1 MVNTASSPSRRL
13 GLFVRELPSAAQPP
27 LACYAIRTAPRAER
41 ACLSCLAVLGAEP
54 IFFSFFPR
62 FVFGRFHP
70 VQRSSILS
78 IPGVESIVSF
88 AQLPSGAP
96 LEKTATPMTVPTP
109 VNLPAAG
116 NLPVPVNEDELFAIQ
131 SVAHCRLPL
140 SPAPFPAEG
149 FAAEVRGG
157 PLKGLRGRV
166 CGPSTEPYL
175 IVSLSLLQRSI
186 AVRLE
191 PDWVWPLGDRDAD
204 T

>member
-41 ACLSCLAVLGAEP
+41 AALSCLGVLGTVP
-54 IFFSFFPR
+54 IYFPFFPR

-70 VQRSSILS
+70 AQRSSILS

-88 AQLPSGAP
+88 TQVASVALP
-96 LEKTATPMTVPTP
+96 EKTAVPLG
-109 VNLPAAG
+109 LPA
-116 NLPVPVNEDELFAIQ
+116 PVNEDELFAIQ
-131 SVAHCRLPL
+131 SIAHCRLPL

-149 FAAEVRGG
+149 FAAEIRGG

-186 AVRLE
+186 AVRLD
-191 PDWVWPLGDRDAD
+191 PDWVWPLGHNELGNLNSE

>member
-1 MVNTASSPSRRL
+1 M
-13 GLFVRELPSAAQPP
+13 
-27 LACYAIRTAPRAER
+27 
-41 ACLSCLAVLGAEP
+41 SCLRVLGTEP
-54 IFFSFFPR
+54 VFFPFFPR

-70 VQRSSILS
+70 VQHSSILS
-78 IPGVESIVSF
+78 IPGMESIVSF
-88 AQLPSGAP
+88 AQLPSCSLPDQADI
-96 LEKTATPMTVPTP
+96 P
-109 VNLPAAG
+109 VALPA
-116 NLPVPVNEDELFAIQ
+116 PVNEDELFAMQ

-149 FAAEVRGG
+149 FAAEIRGG

-186 AVRLE
+186 AVRLQ
-191 PDWVWPLGDRDAD
+191 PDWVWPLGQHVGHPDAE

>member
-1 MVNTASSPSRRL
+1 MVNTASSPSQRL

-41 ACLSCLAVLGAEP
+41 AALSCLGVLGTVP
-54 IFFSFFPR
+54 IYFPFFPR

-70 VQRSSILS
+70 AQRSSILS
-78 IPGVESIVSF
+78 IPGVESILSF
-88 AQLPSGAP
+88 AQMASASLPDQPGLSLA
-96 LEKTATPMTVPTP
+96 
-109 VNLPAAG
+109 LPA
-116 NLPVPVNEDELFAIQ
+116 PVNEDELFAIQ

-149 FAAEVRGG
+149 FAAEIRGG

-186 AVRLE
+186 AVRLD
-191 PDWVWPLGDRDAD
+191 PDWVWPLGNLDSE